1 MIIQQCQ
8 TSHGLLNSS
17 QNKIQPSW
25 CCAVLSN
32 PNLSILRNIQWYIW
46 CRPVKIHRIAT
57 ITSRE
62 GKGENWKLRDNKK
75 KIPTKLKYCLTKT
88 FSRQFLF
95 PITVW
100 TQAMPGS
107 EWPGPRPVTRRHCW
121 PGSSLLRSVVAWL
134 SQGSHLPDS
143 HKAHISSHRAQLRE
157 NSGEKDSHACQ
168 GHIKS
173 SI

>member
-8 TSHGLLNSS
+8 TSHRLLNSS

-62 GKGENWKLRDNKK
+62 GKGENWKFNKDNKK
-75 KIPTKLKYCLTKT
+75 KISKKLFDKDI
-88 FSRQFLF
+88 F
-95 PITVW
+95 PSLLISNHLL
-100 TQAMPGS
+100 QAMRGS
-107 EWPGPRPVTRRHCW
+107 EWPGPWPVTRR
-121 PGSSLLRSVVAWL
+121 PPLPDSSPHFSAQLW
-134 SQGSHLPDS
+134 PDS

-173 SI
+173 SF